1 MKTAFDRLRLHSPG
15 LEYGTRAGRI
25 VVARQRS
32 AGSVGGAGQIQTKSK
47 LGTAGVHLT
56 EGVKS
61 FESALDEAQQ
71 RIPALLGTVDDAG
84 LQIRQIQHGIASHLK
99 KYMKTKEIG

>member
-15 LEYGTRAGRI
+15 LEDGTRAGRI
-25 VVARQRS
+25 VVASWRRS
-32 AGSVGGAGQIQTKSK
+32 AGSVGGAGQSQTKSK

-56 EGVKS
+56 ERVKS

-71 RIPALLGTVDDAG
+71 RIPALLRTVDDAG

-99 KYMKTKEIG
+99 YFETKEIG